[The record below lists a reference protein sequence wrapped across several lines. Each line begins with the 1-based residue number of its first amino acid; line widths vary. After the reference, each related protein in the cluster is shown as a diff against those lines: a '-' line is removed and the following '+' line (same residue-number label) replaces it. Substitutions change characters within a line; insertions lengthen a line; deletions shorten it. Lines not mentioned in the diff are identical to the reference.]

1 MSIDTVELSKT
12 VMFVGD
18 YFTLMTTVV
27 LDEKLREENEDDKDF
42 AVRVAGIFIE
52 EYYGFDVRSVANSI
66 GVIDEDGE
74 EVEYED

>member
-1 MSIDTVELSKT
+1 MSIDAVELSKT

-27 LDEKLREENEDDKDF
+27 LDEKLREEGEGDQDF

-52 EYYGFDVRSVANSI
+52 EYYGFDVRSVANQI

-74 EVEYED
+74 QVDYED

>member
-52 EYYGFDVRSVANSI
+52 EYYGFDVRSVAKSI

-74 EVEYED
+74 EVDYED

>member
-1 MSIDTVELSKT
+1 MDEISLSRT

-27 LDEKLREENEDDKDF
+27 LEEEFRQEGEGDQDF
-42 AVRVAGIFIE
+42 AVRVASIFMKD
-52 EYYGFDVRSVANSI
+52 YYGFDVQAVAKQI

-74 EVEYED
+74 EISEDE

>member
-1 MSIDTVELSKT
+1 MSIDNVELSRT

-27 LDEKLREENEDDKDF
+27 LDEKLREEGELDQDF
-42 AVRVAGIFIE
+42 AVRVAGVFIE
-52 EYYGFDVRSVANSI
+52 EYYGFDVRSVAKQI

-74 EVEYED
+74 EIEYEE

>member
-27 LDEKLREENEDDKDF
+27 LDEKLREKHEDDKDF

-74 EVEYED
+74 EVDYED